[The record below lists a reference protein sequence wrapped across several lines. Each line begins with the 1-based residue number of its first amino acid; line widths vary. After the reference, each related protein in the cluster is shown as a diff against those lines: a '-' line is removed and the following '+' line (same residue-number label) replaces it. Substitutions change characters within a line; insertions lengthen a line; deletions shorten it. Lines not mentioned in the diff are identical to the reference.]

1 MANKTRRATR
11 KNRRL
16 TGGLF
21 GFGKPSSEVKAVNS
35 GMKANA
41 VRRTIGAKPRF
52 GVGQLLNGQNVSR
65 MNERADQI
73 RKNTIDSIATEY
85 GIQPYEL
92 RNAVEDYKNIDYKNF
107 KTYSDRVR
115 EVAIALKKKFNNTR
129 TNLKAKY
136 NTARAN
142 WKASSNAFA
151 KSVANSRVPNSGTRK
166 TNYSKPTY
174 ANYAASN
181 AIGSFFW

>member
-1 MANKTRRATR
+1 MPNKTRKATR

-35 GMKANA
+35 AMKANA
-41 VRRTIGAKPRF
+41 VRRTIGVKPRF
-52 GVGQLLNGQNVSR
+52 GVGQLLNGQSVSR
-65 MNERADQI
+65 MNERANQI

-107 KTYSDRVR
+107 KTFGDRVR
-115 EVAIALKKKFNNTR
+115 EVAMT
-129 TNLKAKY
+129 LKAKY
-136 NTARAN
+136 NSARAN
-142 WKASSNAFA
+142 WKASGNAA
-151 KSVANSRVPNSGTRK
+151 MKRAANSQVSNWGTRK
-166 TNYSKPTY
+166 INYSKPAY
-174 ANYAASN
+174 ANYAAAN

>member
-1 MANKTRRATR
+1 MGNKTRRATR

-35 GMKANA
+35 AMKANA

-52 GVGQLLNGQNVSR
+52 GVGQLLNGQAVSK
-65 MNERADQI
+65 MNERANEI

-92 RNAVEDYKNIDYKNF
+92 RDAVEDYKNINYKNF
-107 KTYSDRVR
+107 TTFGDRVR
-115 EVAIALKKKFNNTR
+115 TAAITLKKKYNN
-129 TNLKAKY
+129 
-136 NTARAN
+136 ARAN
-142 WKASSNAFA
+142 WKASGNAA
-151 KSVANSRVPNSGTRK
+151 MKRAANSQVSNWGTRK
-166 TNYSKPTY
+166 INYSKPAY
-174 ANYAASN
+174 ANYAAAN

>member
-41 VRRTIGAKPRF
+41 VRSTIGAKPRF
-52 GVGQLLNGQNVSR
+52 GVGQLLNGQSVSR

-92 RNAVEDYKNIDYKNF
+92 RNAVEDYKNINYKNF

-129 TNLKAKY
+129 ANLKAKY
-136 NTARAN
+136 NNVRAN
-142 WKASSNAFA
+142 WKASGNAFA
-151 KSVANSRVPNSGTRK
+151 KRAANSQTSNWGTRK
-166 TNYSKPTY
+166 TNYRRPTY
-174 ANYAASN
+174 GNYVAAN
-181 AIGSFFW
+181 AIGSLFW